1 MAAAIFES
9 LSVDPAT
16 FERLTGWSMRPEA
29 LCRGERCVPLAAGNG
44 RVGVRVFAERTSS
57 ALVHD
62 AENGLWA
69 VGPESGGRALAAAT
83 VPELELPRVGGAPFP
98 LSSLRRIQ
106 GLLVAWASW

>member
-1 MAAAIFES
+1 MATAVFES

-16 FERLTGWSMRPEA
+16 FEHLTGWSMTPEG

-44 RVGVRVFAERTSS
+44 RVDVRVFAERTSS

-69 VGPESGGRALAAAT
+69 LGPESGGRALASAS
-83 VPELELPRVGGAPFP
+83 VPELELPLVDGTPFR
-98 LSSLRRIQ
+98 LSSLRGIKV
-106 GLLVAWASW
+106 LLVAWASW